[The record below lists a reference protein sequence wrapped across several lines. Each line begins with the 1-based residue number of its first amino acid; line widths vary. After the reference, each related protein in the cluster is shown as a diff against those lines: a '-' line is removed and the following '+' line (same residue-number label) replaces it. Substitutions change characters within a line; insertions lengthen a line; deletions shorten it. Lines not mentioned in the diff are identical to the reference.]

1 MKIEFPATTG
11 ANPIVEGDKV
21 TINYTPELEN
31 GTAGTP
37 TTLTYTY
44 TGGKWVQDEKDSLK
58 LEPTNESGKWVV
70 KLPEDKVADNTEV
83 KAQTTDVSG
92 KTSAESDT
100 TKVVAPFDEKSAQPT
115 ITVKAVDVVSNG
127 EAANNEPEKAIVT
140 VDTTKNGQKAP
151 KGSFVKVYKE
161 GELNTPIGE
170 GVVGDNGQA
179 VITITEKAK
188 DPSSKAPENITSTDK
203 LVATVQEVG
212 TDGTTPVKAP
222 SIPSTAVQVGTPAI
236 GKHDAN
242 NPQSG
247 GHEGDTTAPTTAPTL
262 EALTD
267 DTNLGAVKVKLP
279 EDAKDGDRVIVKFT
293 PESTTTP
300 PATPVEVT
308 LTKGANGWTSDK
320 PELIAN
326 PVNGNEVTIA
336 KDKVKDNTEVTAV
349 IKDLANNEKAA
360 SPNATAYP
368 NERTPLSSVTLEKA
382 IDTDAI
388 SNATP
393 EKFTIKGT
401 AEKDA
406 TVTATITLP
415 GGEKV
420 VIGTFKV
427 TQDNGEFT
435 FDTNSIREGDLKEKL
450 KDFTFNTN

>member
-21 TINYTPELEN
+21 TINYTPEN
-31 GTAGTP
+31 TDGTAGTP

-140 VDTTKNGQKAP
+140 VTTTAP
-151 KGSFVKVYKE
+151 KGSLVKVYKE
-161 GELNTPIGE
+161 GELNTSIGE
-170 GVVGDNGQA
+170 GVIDENGKA
-179 VITITEKAK
+179 VITITENTNG
-188 DPSSKAPENITSTDK
+188 APQDIKSTDS

-320 PELIAN
+320 PDLIAN
-326 PVNGNEVTIA
+326 PVNGNEVT
-336 KDKVKDNTEVTAV
+336 
-349 IKDLANNEKAA
+349 
-360 SPNATAYP
+360 
-368 NERTPLSSVTLEKA
+368 
-382 IDTDAI
+382 
-388 SNATP
+388 
-393 EKFTIKGT
+393 
-401 AEKDA
+401 
-406 TVTATITLP
+406 
-415 GGEKV
+415 
-420 VIGTFKV
+420 
-427 TQDNGEFT
+427 
-435 FDTNSIREGDLKEKL
+435 
-450 KDFTFNTN
+450 